1 MEVKCLPYRIV
12 YVVKLDFVML
22 FLSQVRWAKYC
33 RCVGIINNNDYQQ
46 VHFVNKSLSLAGSCF
61 WFCSL
66 RIHASEIYLSGPGQA
81 IISAWGQITERIN
94 KDKYM
99 PVRLSEIHPSGPG
112 QSISSAWGQIMN
124 TVHHACA
131 SVHSVVLL

>member
-22 FLSQVRWAKYC
+22 FLSQFRWAKYC

-94 KDKYM
+94 TCLCVCQKFMRQKYICLAR
-99 PVRLSEIHPSGPG
+99 VRQLS
-112 QSISSAWGQIMN
+112 
-124 TVHHACA
+124 
-131 SVHSVVLL
+131 LLGGRLQRG